1 MTLVLN
7 SVQFFAIGIFLG
19 AVFGFFQ
26 GFQRTL
32 IVTGFALAA
41 ILLLYIGSANGIAQV
56 LFVRVPQTINILS
69 GGAFFSTSPA
79 PPSANQVLISA
90 LVTLVLF
97 AFIGYRIAR
106 WMFKPIDVSGGPIK
120 FRLVGHPRDYFFGII
135 PGMVMGYAVVFYL
148 GHLFSANPTISVGA
162 TTPSPNSLGNYI
174 VILVVIAI
182 VAIIIGLLMARFG
195 KPAGK

>member
-7 SVQFFAIGIFLG
+7 SVQVFAIGIFLG

-32 IVTGFALAA
+32 VVMGFTLAA
-41 ILLLYIGSANGIAQV
+41 ILLLYIGGANGIAQV
-56 LFVRVPQTINILS
+56 LFVRIPQTINILS
-69 GGAFFSTSPA
+69 GGAFFSSSP
-79 PPSANQVLISA
+79 PLPSANQVLISA
-90 LVTLVLF
+90 IITLVLIT
-97 AFIGYRIAR
+97 FIGFRIAL
-106 WMFKPIDVSGGPIK
+106 WMFKPIDVSGPIK

-135 PGMVMGYAVVFYL
+135 PGMVIGYAVIFYL

-162 TTPSPNSLGNYI
+162 TTPSPNSLGNYLVII
-174 VILVVIAI
+174 VIVAI

>member
-7 SVQFFAIGIFLG
+7 SVQFFAIGIFIG

-32 IVTGFALAA
+32 VVMGFTLAA
-41 ILLLYIGSANGIAQV
+41 ILFLYIGGASGIAQV
-56 LFVRVPQTINILS
+56 LFVRIPQTINLLS
-69 GGAFFSTSPA
+69 GGAIGTAA
-79 PPSANQVLISA
+79 PPPPNPTEVLISA
-90 LVTLVLF
+90 LVVLGLVMFL
-97 AFIGYRIAR
+97 GYRIAR
-106 WMFKPIDVSGGPIK
+106 WMFQPIDVSGPIK

-135 PGMVMGYAVVFYL
+135 PGMIIGYAIIYYL
-148 GHLFSANPTISVGA
+148 SHLFAANPTVTVGV
-162 TTPSPNSLGNYI
+162 TTPSTTTFGNYI
-174 VILVVIAI
+174 VVLVIISI